1 MWRCRVAR
9 GGALAVWGRT
19 TGHAPVGSFGCLR
32 PVEPWRAPCKAKSG
46 HILLAWGIWPAVR
59 GRSGCHLST
68 RALGA
73 RLGDWCRVLGLAGGA
88 LAVWGGTTEHIDVRR
103 LCIHPPRGGS
113 YRASLGG
120 CTGADSPRRLV
131 SRFQSRLK
139 SPDGDGGLTTLVAA
153 ALHRP
158 RAGEPSTPS
167 AST

>member
-46 HILLAWGIWPAVR
+46 HVLLAWGIWPAVR

-120 CTGADSPRRLV
+120 CTGADSPRRCCHDGAV
-131 SRFQSRLK
+131 SLCSMFIFLDVVERQEERALL
-139 SPDGDGGLTTLVAA
+139 LTSYIERVY
-153 ALHRP
+153 
-158 RAGEPSTPS
+158 
-167 AST
+167 